1 MRTTV
6 RSVTLPA
13 LIAFAL
19 ATGPAL
25 AQQNPPTPLPTSTP
39 PATRDHSQKHAD
51 AVERR
56 IADLHAQLKITDQQA
71 KQWDDFAQTMRD
83 NARKADQAFRER
95 AQKLSTMKAPDAM
108 KSYADITET
117 HAENMKKLASS
128 FSDLYDVMSP
138 EQKQIADAMYRNPDG
153 HLGGPGK
160 TGKGGKAHVPA
171 STSSAAKPAS

>member
-160 TGKGGKAHVPA
+160 GGKAHVPA

>member
-1 MRTTV
+1 MKTSI

-25 AQQNPPTPLPTSTP
+25 AQNSGPKLPTSTP
-39 PATRDHSQKHAD
+39 PSTQDHAQKHAD

-83 NARKADQAFRER
+83 NARKADQAFRDR
-95 AQKLSTMKAPDAM
+95 AQKLPTMHAPDAM

-128 FSDLYDVMSP
+128 FNDLYDVLSP
-138 EQKQIADAMYRNPDG
+138 EQKQIADQMYR
-153 HLGGPGK
+153 K
-160 TGKGGKAHVPA
+160 TGDHMNGPTRTGKNGKGHGPA
-171 STSSAAKPAS
+171 TASSSAKP